1 MSRAIVDAY
10 FAAFNQRRWD
20 AMVALCAD
28 DVVHDRNEAGRE
40 FGAANLRA
48 YLELTGLCYEERL
61 EELAIMAGPGGRFA
75 AEWVAVGRY
84 VADEAGLLPARGQPY
99 RLAGGTFLVV
109 AADRITRI
117 TTYYNLQSFLDQMA

>member
-61 EELAIMAGPGGRFA
+61 EALLVALPGQLQVRAQGRRAELAPRRVAIVDDVVGAQRDHRVPAALVEGREVGVDDGPAHGVTRRGGR
-75 AEWVAVGRY
+75 
-84 VADEAGLLPARGQPY
+84 
-99 RLAGGTFLVV
+99 LA
-109 AADRITRI
+109 
-117 TTYYNLQSFLDQMA
+117 